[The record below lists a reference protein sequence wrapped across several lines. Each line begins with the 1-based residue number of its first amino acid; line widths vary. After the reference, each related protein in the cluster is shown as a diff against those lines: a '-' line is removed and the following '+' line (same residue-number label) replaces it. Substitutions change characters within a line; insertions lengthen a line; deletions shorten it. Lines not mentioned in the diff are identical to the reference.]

1 MHGWLHAT
9 VAVATH
15 YSNILNSTLCARY
28 KWSTRGSGMH
38 RIPAANIACIAHR
51 MHGTAGTAGSA
62 RAWRCLRC
70 CTLRGYAGRGALRTR
85 ASAAARGRRPRG
97 RGRPLADDDGAQPQE
112 RSPWQTLATS
122 CAGPALL
129 GADTLRGSAAAPAPP
144 PSSRARPV
152 LRLRFRFLR
161 WLPACDCVGVPTCRG
176 GRGIRG
182 ATIYS
187 KAEDTN
193 VDIHIRL

>member
-97 RGRPLADDDGAQPQE
+97 RGPWAAGRRRRGPAPREKPMANIGHVVRRPCPSRCRHAAWQR
-112 RSPWQTLATS
+112 RSPCAPTLLPSA
-122 CAGPALL
+122 P
-129 GADTLRGSAAAPAPP
+129 GSAIKVSFSAL
-144 PSSRARPV
+144 V
-152 LRLRFRFLR
+152 
-161 WLPACDCVGVPTCRG
+161 ACM
-176 GRGIRG
+176 
-182 ATIYS
+182 
-187 KAEDTN
+187 
-193 VDIHIRL
+193 